1 MMNANPIEILTNT
14 LFDIKEK
21 ITDSE
26 YMTCMDA
33 LASIHKSDTST
44 GLSADKHIPLQMRVG
59 NEIIEDNLQILEKDT
74 IYDCQRKV
82 YDIIEN
88 VIDSVAVEYEIDLLD
103 FDLGEQIIL
112 HIQPVDPADRFAFL
126 SDDEDDE
133 E

>member
-21 ITDSE
+21 ITDQE
-26 YMTCMDA
+26 YLTLMDA
-33 LASIHKSDTST
+33 LASIHKSDTAT
-44 GLSADKHIPLQMRVG
+44 GLSADKFVPLQMRVG

-103 FDLGEQIIL
+103 YDLGQQIIL

>member
-21 ITDSE
+21 ITDQE
-26 YMTCMDA
+26 YLTLMDA
-33 LASIHKSDTST
+33 LASIHKSDTAT
-44 GLSADKHIPLQMRVG
+44 GLSADKFVPLQMRVG

>member
-1 MMNANPIEILTNT
+1 MMNATPIEILTNT

-21 ITDSE
+21 ITDQE
-26 YMTCMDA
+26 YLTLMDA
-33 LASIHKSDTST
+33 LASIHKSDTAT
-44 GLSADKHIPLQMRVG
+44 GLSADKFVPLQMRVG